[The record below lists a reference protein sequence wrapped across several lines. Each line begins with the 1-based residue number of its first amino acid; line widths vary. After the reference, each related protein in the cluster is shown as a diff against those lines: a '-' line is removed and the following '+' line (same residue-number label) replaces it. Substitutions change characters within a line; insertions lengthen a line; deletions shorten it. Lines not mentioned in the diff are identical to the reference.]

1 MLRRRLPREVRGS
14 RSPRPTAR
22 VVVCEELGRPTALTL
37 FVFRSLDARGA
48 FMINR
53 ESTVRAAARRAR
65 VFPTAASR
73 RGEFTESVRG
83 FRAPGCLDEPWS
95 GGPRSGSEQT
105 PRAPLDTVES
115 RYTVEP
121 RPTVRGRTREP
132 PLEPPQQRHRA
143 ADRDLNLAKNYREG
157 AWLRNPRSCRRAPS
171 CPRAPTSC
179 IRTRT
184 GRNPSS
190 TERCV
195 PRRTPKTRSVAPA
208 RSARTVPPRLGT
220 DTPTTI

>member
-1 MLRRRLPREVRGS
+1 MTGHAGRVKPRIDGS
-14 RSPRPTAR
+14 RGCQARSRFPNGSEGNVPSP
-22 VVVCEELGRPTALTL
+22 
-37 FVFRSLDARGA
+37 
-48 FMINR
+48 
-53 ESTVRAAARRAR
+53 
-65 VFPTAASR
+65 
-73 RGEFTESVRG
+73 VRG
-83 FRAPGCLDEPWS
+83 FRAPGCLES
-95 GGPRSGSEQT
+95 RGAVAPRAGTSRR

-132 PLEPPQQRHRA
+132 PLEPPQRSASQSR
-143 ADRDLNLAKNYREG
+143 RDLNLAKNYRGG

-190 TERCV
+190 MERRV
-195 PRRTPKTRSVAPA
+195 PRRTPKTRSFPRVPHVAPP
-208 RSARTVPPRLGT
+208 V
-220 DTPTTI
+220 